1 MKCKKLLEYAKA
13 YDGYKYPFGLYKD
26 LVIDGN
32 PKGNGNRFELMGAW
46 KTGSIRIDENGTK
59 YTDGFGDK
67 YEFTKRW
74 SSHTPVGYSVW
85 KNLDNPSLLIEIPDK
100 LSSDMPNFIETLTN
114 QHGFGFIW
122 ALFVAHICKPQ
133 VYPLY
138 DQHVWRAFR
147 NISSKGTEY
156 PASAPNNWSNFLDY
170 SKFFQDLRKDCDIPY
185 WKLDQALWVF
195 GKSIKKYTNRSQSQ
209 HHTQPNFLTTTTD
222 TYVHSITL
230 GYSKPFW
237 WFIDEQ
243 CNIKIGR
250 SFKNGAIHSKD
261 IPVKLITELLDYL
274 SKPETF
280 PLKEFPLA
288 HNVEKLNKCKE
299 VAGIGSFLFKNGFN
313 TTQSQLASHLAAILY
328 GAKIWNYNGKVIGQR
343 YWFSGNDSKSKW
355 CKEVQDYYI
364 DLLQSD

>member
-1 MKCKKLLEYAKA
+1 
-13 YDGYKYPFGLYKD
+13 
-26 LVIDGN
+26 
-32 PKGNGNRFELMGAW
+32 
-46 KTGSIRIDENGTK
+46 
-59 YTDGFGDK
+59 
-67 YEFTKRW
+67 
-74 SSHTPVGYSVW
+74 
-85 KNLDNPSLLIEIPDK
+85 
-100 LSSDMPNFIETLTN
+100 
-114 QHGFGFIW
+114 
-122 ALFVAHICKPQ
+122 
-133 VYPLY
+133 
-138 DQHVWRAFR
+138 
-147 NISSKGTEY
+147 
-156 PASAPNNWSNFLDY
+156 
-170 SKFFQDLRKDCDIPY
+170 
-185 WKLDQALWVF
+185 
-195 GKSIKKYTNRSQSQ
+195 
-209 HHTQPNFLTTTTD
+209 LTTTTD

-274 SKPETF
+274 SEPETF

-288 HNVEKLNKCKE
+288 HNVEKLNKCEE